1 MIILHLKV
9 DNRLDTFLLSY
20 EISNDIITYHSLQVE
35 ISNKKGASTMDT
47 PFKIVYFTQ
56 PEVYP
61 FSSEISFFTVH
72 FLAILLVQD
81 PGFVQVEFIDQFAC
95 WS

>member
-1 MIILHLKV
+1 
-9 DNRLDTFLLSY
+9 
-20 EISNDIITYHSLQVE
+20 
-35 ISNKKGASTMDT
+35 MDT
-47 PFKIVYFTQ
+47 PFKIMYFTQ

-61 FSSEISFFTVH
+61 FSFEISFFTVH

>member
-1 MIILHLKV
+1 M

-20 EISNDIITYHSLQVE
+20 EISNDIVIYHSLQIE
-35 ISNKKGASTMDT
+35 ISNKKGVSILDT
-47 PFKIVYFTQ
+47 PSEPCILHDLQ
-56 PEVYP
+56 VYP
-61 FSSEISFFTVH
+61 FSFKISFFTVH

-81 PGFVQVEFIDQFAC
+81 SGFVQVEFIDQFAC

>member
-1 MIILHLKV
+1 MELYYKI
-9 DNRLDTFLLSY
+9 
-20 EISNDIITYHSLQVE
+20 DIE

-47 PFKIVYFTQ
+47 PFKIMYFTQ

-61 FSSEISFFTVH
+61 FSFEISFFTVH

-81 PGFVQVEFIDQFAC
+81 SGFVQVEFIDQFAC

>member
-1 MIILHLKV
+1 
-9 DNRLDTFLLSY
+9 
-20 EISNDIITYHSLQVE
+20 
-35 ISNKKGASTMDT
+35 MDT
-47 PFKIVYFTQ
+47 PSEPCILHDLQ
-56 PEVYP
+56 VYP

-81 PGFVQVEFIDQFAC
+81 SGFVQVEFIDQFAC

>member
-1 MIILHLKV
+1 
-9 DNRLDTFLLSY
+9 
-20 EISNDIITYHSLQVE
+20 
-35 ISNKKGASTMDT
+35 MDT

-95 WS
+95 WSLIILSIERINPFTS

>member
-1 MIILHLKV
+1 
-9 DNRLDTFLLSY
+9 
-20 EISNDIITYHSLQVE
+20 
-35 ISNKKGASTMDT
+35 MDT

-81 PGFVQVEFIDQFAC
+81 PGFVQVEFIDQFVC